1 MHNISFLVTLA
12 VLLTV
17 SLSPIAKC
25 DGTTE
30 TSSQRQPSILNLK
43 PKNDH
48 DFLYEDDYVSTE
60 KPKPR
65 EYTSQE
71 VAELDEENSDSV
83 YILGNTDWLSAEQE
97 RKMLFYSPNKSLGHD
112 CCPSTYELTSPTFGR
127 NLRGEMVKLY
137 SSETLHQQFVEISCK
152 EDVINN
158 KCRFMH
164 KIYSNRSRCV
174 QKYSFAYALI
184 AVGNETLETP
194 VKTNNTSEYSEHT
207 TPAVRTNL
215 YSDTADV
222 YKLDHIQIRSGC
234 SCVIEPKKPVDKP
247 TGSAKKI
254 KKVRKITK
262 VKKRAT
268 KAPES

>member
-17 SLSPIAKC
+17 AKC
-25 DGTTE
+25 DTTQS
-30 TSSQRQPSILNLK
+30 SSQTTPSLLNLNSK
-43 PKNDH
+43 FESKIV
-48 DFLYEDDYVSTE
+48 YDDEYSSTE
-60 KPKPR
+60 KPKSK

-83 YILGNTDWLSAEQE
+83 YILGNTGDYMNAEQE

-127 NLRGEMVKLY
+127 NLKGEMVTLY
-137 SSETLHQQFVEISCK
+137 NSDSLRQQFVEISCK
-152 EDVINN
+152 EDVLNK

-164 KIYSNRSRCV
+164 KIYANRSRCV

-184 AVGNETLETP
+184 VVGNETLETP
-194 VKTNNTSEYSEHT
+194 VKLNNTSEYSEHNET
-207 TPAVRTNL
+207 KRTNL
-215 YSDTADV
+215 YTDTADI
-222 YKLDHIQIRSGC
+222 YALDHIQIRSGC
-234 SCVIEPKKPVDKP
+234 GCVIEPKKPIDKP

-254 KKVRKITK
+254 RKVRKIMK
-262 VKKRAT
+262 VKKRST